1 MPVNS
6 GCKRATARRFQKV
19 RLDLVNRGSDM
30 AICLDVG
37 SRSPSDICIYPDIDL
52 RADRDDYSHEHG
64 QPYPRPE

>member
-1 MPVNS
+1 
-6 GCKRATARRFQKV
+6 
-19 RLDLVNRGSDM
+19 LVNRGSDM